1 MTFKYDNVNLMDFQ
15 RIDELHDIGYNRT
28 ISMMDSIKSRIHRR
42 VNLDNIRLRRMVYR
56 SNFPELRFK
65 NIIID
70 GANPQQQVYIKE
82 NFINQIPKNSLMR
95 I

>member
-1 MTFKYDNVNLMDFQ
+1 MTFKYDNVSLMDFQ

-56 SNFPELRFK
+56 SNYPELRFK

-70 GANPQQQVYIKE
+70 GANPQQQHTLKK
-82 NFINQIPKNSLMR
+82 NFIVLTIRNSLMKT
-95 I
+95 